1 MKAIEFLLLA
11 GMSAGWVWAAKP
23 AEYPLTAGPE
33 TTLNAAA
40 YYVDSFFV
48 HTLASLELIASTP
61 EAKNKD
67 WNGIKP
73 YLKQLEAGLSAIYF
87 WVLPDGNYYSVAL
100 DYTNLNLADRAYF
113 KSLMAG
119 NPVKGFPIQSPSSGK
134 RSALMAVPICDDNK

>member
-11 GMSAGWVWAAKP
+11 WMSAGSVWAAKP
-23 AEYPLTAGPE
+23 AEYPPNVAAE
-33 TTLNAAA
+33 TPLNAAA
-40 YYVDSFFV
+40 HYVDSFFV

-100 DYTNLNLADRAYF
+100 DYTNLNLADRPYF
-113 KSLMAG
+113 KTLMAG
-119 NPVKGFPIQSPSSGK
+119 NPVKGFPIHSRSSGK
-134 RSALMAVPICDDNK
+134 KSALIAVPLVFDN